1 VTRTHRRFGVACI
14 ALAALVALLAVR
26 PPDAGAGAPDADAGA
41 GPPEIHR
48 RVTTIAPGLTLERI
62 VDRKTPRR
70 IFVLTVDRSQALTL
84 DVTLALGDHLAGY
97 APTSQMATNAGAIAA
112 VNGDFS
118 RPPGHPL
125 HPFAMDG
132 NLVQTS
138 VIRGFEFAP
147 ALDESGAFFGRPQQ
161 TVTAV
166 VASTGE
172 TLAIDRWNEGPPEPG
187 EIAGFSPEG
196 GYAETPPPDAC
207 SARLFPQTPPQPADP
222 AGVERTYTVE
232 QATCAETAMVVSGGV
247 VLSAPP
253 GTDEAIQ
260 LLALQP
266 GAQVRLTWSFG
277 WPDVFD
283 AIGGVPI
290 LVADGQ
296 MALEGCYGS
305 VCYQHPRTGVGIT
318 DDGKVLLVV
327 VDGRQPRYSEGL
339 TMRRLARLFLH
350 LGATFAMNLDG
361 GGSSTMVVNGTVVNR
376 PSSGVERSVSSAI
389 VILPGPDPGEV
400 SPSPFAS
407 APTPTAPTGPVEPGR
422 AAIFDPGST
431 GGLLDALARGSFG
444 RRAPLPA
451 DLMDLVRLFRARR

>member
-1 VTRTHRRFGVACI
+1 MTRTYRRFGVACT

-26 PPDAGAGAPDADAGA
+26 PPDAGAG
-41 GPPEIHR
+41 PPGIRR
-48 RVTTIAPGLTLERI
+48 RVTTIAPGLTLQRI
-62 VDRKTPRR
+62 VDRDAPRR
-70 IFVLTVDRSQALTL
+70 IFVLTVDRSQVLTL

-97 APTSQMATNAGAIAA
+97 APTSEMAANAGAIAA
-112 VNGDFS
+112 VNGDFT

-147 ALDESGAFFGRPQQ
+147 TLDESGAFFGRPQQ

-172 TLAIDRWNEGPPEPG
+172 TLAVDRWNEGPPEPG

-196 GYAETPPPDAC
+196 GHADTPPPDAC
-207 SARLFPQTPPQPADP
+207 SARLLPQTSPQPADP
-222 AGVERTYTVE
+222 AGVERTYTVD
-232 QATCAETAMVVSGGV
+232 QAACADAAMVVSGGV

-253 GTDEAIQ
+253 GTDEAIR

-266 GAQVRLTWSFG
+266 GAQVVLTWSFG

-305 VCYQHPRTGVGIT
+305 VCYRHPRTGVGVT
-318 DDGKVLLVV
+318 ADGQVLLVV

-339 TMRRLARLFLH
+339 TMRRFARLFLH

-376 PSSGVERSVSSAI
+376 PSSGVERSVGSAI
-389 VILPGPDPGEV
+389 VVLPGPDPGELF
-400 SPSPFAS
+400 SSPFAS
-407 APTPTAPTGPVEPGR
+407 SPTPAAPTGPVEPGR

-431 GGLLDALARGSFG
+431 GGLLDALARGEFG
-444 RRAPLPA
+444 RRTPLP
-451 DLMDLVRLFRARR
+451 DHLMRLVRLFRARR